1 MSPQSS
7 LAGEVNV
14 GYVREMRR
22 FFAII
27 AFGIAGCSTTPVA
40 DFLDA
45 VSPGGPGTRYETD
58 PRRRTAG
65 DDIPPRHGQ
74 NRERFDE
81 PPPLPPVPVGYL
93 QDGNEGS
100 EKAPAARLQPRP
112 TRPNE

>member
-1 MSPQSS
+1 MSLQRS
-7 LAGEVNV
+7 LADEVSV
-14 GYVREMRR
+14 GYVRGMRR

-27 AFGIAGCSTTPVA
+27 AFGFAGCSTTPVA

-45 VSPGGPGTRYETD
+45 VSPGGPGTRYETG
-58 PRRRTAG
+58 PRRTAS
-65 DDIPPRHGQ
+65 DENPPRHGH

-93 QDGNEGS
+93 QDGYEGS

-112 TRPNE
+112 IRPNE